1 MSEKL
6 TRREARENAFK
17 AVFASSFNIGEGA
30 ELEIPTD
37 MEDCELDA
45 FGLELVEQYRLHS
58 AQIDEMISAH
68 LKKGWSLQRLP
79 RVSLTALRLAIAE
92 MVYGKED
99 LVSVAINEAVE
110 LTKLFGG
117 EDEYQF
123 VNGVLGTIA
132 RELPYAQEAPV
143 SEDGQE

>member
-1 MSEKL
+1 MNEKL

-17 AVFASSFNIGEGA
+17 AVFASSFNIGESA

-58 AQIDEMISAH
+58 AEIA
-68 LKKGWSLQRLP
+68 

-92 MVYGKED
+92 MVYGKEN

-110 LTKLFGG
+110 LAKIFGG
-117 EDEYQF
+117 DDEYQF

>member
-110 LTKLFGG
+110 LGKKYGADGG
-117 EDEYQF
+117 AAYINGMLGNIADE
-123 VNGVLGTIA
+123 
-132 RELPYAQEAPV
+132 
-143 SEDGQE
+143 